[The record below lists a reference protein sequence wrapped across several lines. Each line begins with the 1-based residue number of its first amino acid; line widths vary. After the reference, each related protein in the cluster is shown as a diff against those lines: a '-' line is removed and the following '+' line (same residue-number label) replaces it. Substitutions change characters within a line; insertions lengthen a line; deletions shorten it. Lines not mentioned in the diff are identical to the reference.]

1 MAFPVAAIARK
12 QEISH
17 MEFVK
22 YTSGSP
28 PLVSKIGQV
37 QYIMWRELSG
47 PQKII
52 QLFPNGAALRK
63 EHGQDKYIA
72 VMADTPE
79 DAWEMVKQSGKLIA
93 EFGIDL

>member
-1 MAFPVAAIARK
+1 
-12 QEISH
+12 

-28 PLVSKIGQV
+28 PLVSRIGQV
-37 QYIMWRELSG
+37 QYVMWRELAG

-63 EHGQDKYIA
+63 DHAPNKYIA
-72 VMADTPE
+72 AIADTPE
-79 DAWEMVKQSGKLIA
+79 DAWEQVKQNEKLIA